1 MTSNFSVARVVLVVV
16 AAACVALVIAA
27 LLVVSLRPA
36 PQAHAENTPEGV
48 VQRYLMAF
56 ESEDLPA
63 MRGFVLQG
71 ESRMPCN
78 PEPYA
83 TQPLEVR
90 LLSSTVG
97 TADATVLTRF
107 DTADARFLPW
117 PDLSSYEDA
126 FELRKVNGTW
136 LIDRMPWQVGLCT
149 AEEMGY

>member
-1 MTSNFSVARVVLVVV
+1 MTSKFSAARVVLLAL
-16 AAACVALVIAA
+16 AAVIVALVIAA

-56 ESEDLPA
+56 KAEDLPA
-63 MRGFVLQG
+63 MQGYVMEG
-71 ESRMPCN
+71 ESRTLCN

-83 TQPLEVR
+83 TQPLDVQ
-90 LLSSTVG
+90 LLSSNVG
-97 TADATVLTRF
+97 TASATVHTRF
-107 DTADARFLPW
+107 DSGDARFLPW